1 MQTILVPVEKSSNFV
16 MARNRGHSANP
27 HLDFNFHQVSNRT
40 RSGGFGG
47 RYARESLQLE
57 SDLLGGH
64 QVIKEGGMIDT
75 SNRHLVLGIYRELRR
90 LLSATDA
97 TPQAMSQAEH
107 SQGSQGN

>member
-1 MQTILVPVEKSSNFV
+1 MQTILVPVEKSSNLV
-16 MARNRGHSANP
+16 TQRSRGYSQNP
-27 HLDFNFHQVSNRT
+27 HLDFNVHELSHRT

-47 RYARESLQLE
+47 RYARDSLQLE

-90 LLSATDA
+90 LLSATDS
-97 TPQAMSQAEH
+97 TPRVMSQAEH
-107 SQGSQGN
+107 S

>member
-1 MQTILVPVEKSSNFV
+1 MAKAYDKIQTILVPVEKSSNFV
-16 MARNRGHSANP
+16 MSRNRGYSTNA
-27 HLDFNFHQVSNRT
+27 HLDVNFNQVSNRT

-75 SNRHLVLGIYRELRR
+75 SNRHLVLGLYRELRR
-90 LLSATDA
+90 LVGANDA
-97 TPQAMSQAEH
+97 TP
-107 SQGSQGN
+107 